1 MRGWLPPL
9 IAAAA
14 LWCAPLPARAL
25 VPYVFLPSTEELND
39 AGLNI
44 AGAAAGLLRIGQVEE
59 ARRLGLLAVQLLPKD
74 PRAWLVL
81 AEAELRSTN
90 DKNKA
95 EQTQRAEEALGRAK
109 ELDPKNPGVWFAEGA
124 LNLRNEKPAA
134 AKKLLRQGL
143 RLDPKNPGAY
153 FDLGNAQIKL
163 NELGPA
169 LRSFEKASSL
179 RENFWEAV
187 NNQGIVLYE
196 QGNTREAITRW
207 RRAVEL
213 SSGEAEPT
221 LALAAALYADGDTSA
236 DVVSLAVQALI
247 KQPDY
252 VLNSFQKDQLWGPKL
267 REVTAE
273 MFQDEQI
280 KSAVERAK
288 GLATFEDS

>member
-25 VPYVFLPSTEELND
+25 VPYVFLPSAEELND

-124 LNLRNEKPAA
+124 LNLRNEKPETAQ
-134 AKKLLRQGL
+134 KLLREGL

-169 LRSFEKASSL
+169 LRSFEKASGL
-179 RENFWEAV
+179 REDF
-187 NNQGIVLYE
+187 
-196 QGNTREAITRW
+196 
-207 RRAVEL
+207 L
-213 SSGEAEPT
+213 S
-221 LALAAALYADGDTSA
+221 
-236 DVVSLAVQALI
+236 LI
-247 KQPDY
+247 H
-252 VLNSFQKDQLWGPKL
+252 
-267 REVTAE
+267 
-273 MFQDEQI
+273 I
-280 KSAVERAK
+280 
-288 GLATFEDS
+288 